1 MNQAVNIPLNKQE
14 ILKCLQKAIQ
24 KNFIDN
30 LRHRHPNVA
39 LDSRL
44 RGYVGELAFRKW
56 MLTHGIS
63 FSNSNLR
70 DESSGMDIDFVYTTS
85 SKQLE
90 LELKTS
96 LLPDA
101 DATIPCTM
109 KRRDIKLI
117 KRGNQKIEGLKSDIH
132 VQIIFKQLR
141 IRKDEWLK
149 KRKVISMSSSTSEI
163 DITLENIYQEL
174 AAFRYETD
182 TYLVGWIDKTT
193 LVKQIQNKPITQQT
207 WKYGMRVFWTCNIA
221 KEAKKPMKLVDYLN
235 TISE

>member
-14 ILKCLQKAIQ
+14 ILSCLKKAIH

-56 MLTHGIS
+56 MLENGIS
-63 FSNSNLR
+63 FSDSNLQ
-70 DESSGMDIDFVYTTS
+70 DESSGMDIDFVFTTS

-101 DATIPCTM
+101 DATIACTM

-149 KRKVISMSSSTSEI
+149 KRKVISMSSCASDI

-182 TYLVGWIDKTT
+182 TYLVGWIDKIT
-193 LVKQIQNKPITQQT
+193 LINQIQNKPIPQQT
-207 WKYGMRVFWTCNIA
+207 WKYGMREFWTCNLHR
-221 KEAKKPMKLVDYLN
+221 ESKKPIELVQYLQA
-235 TISE
+235 IV